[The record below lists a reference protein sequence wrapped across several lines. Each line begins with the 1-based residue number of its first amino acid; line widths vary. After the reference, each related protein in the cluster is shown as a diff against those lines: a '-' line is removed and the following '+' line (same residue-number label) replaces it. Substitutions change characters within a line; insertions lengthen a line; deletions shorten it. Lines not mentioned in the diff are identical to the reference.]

1 MAGVLVVDRRDSG
14 PADRLVLVGGVR
26 PRLLGQGDEWFTLAG
41 FRDAFAGTLLRGS
54 LNSWQ
59 SAWRRRSAPRGR
71 WGSRVADFAD
81 QCRWATVVG
90 GGDVRPCL
98 PRLTSLPLV
107 GNACWSRRC
116 LRSDGRTGW
125 RAEAAVLR
133 AGRGGDGLAVKGV
146 PFAYLAMSGALR
158 GLGGEFETAAR
169 GTWRQP
175 FCGWTHRV
183 GAAGSGVLVGVRD
196 RIRRVGQRFRRG
208 RNACARRALP
218 VATFTCI
225 RQSTASRAVPGRG
238 GGRLGASGHDRLAL
252 FTGAGFAGRSYR
264 VLEDVRVRRS
274 ATSGSPRT
282 AASVS
287 FLAAVVIVGLG
298 VPGFGAVSASIS
310 TVSAHSWAAIASPW
324 PTSFAFGTVQ
334 RYWGL

>member
-1 MAGVLVVDRRDSG
+1 
-14 PADRLVLVGGVR
+14 
-26 PRLLGQGDEWFTLAG
+26 
-41 FRDAFAGTLLRGS
+41 
-54 LNSWQ
+54 
-59 SAWRRRSAPRGR
+59 
-71 WGSRVADFAD
+71 
-81 QCRWATVVG
+81 
-90 GGDVRPCL
+90 
-98 PRLTSLPLV
+98 
-107 GNACWSRRC
+107 
-116 LRSDGRTGW
+116 
-125 RAEAAVLR
+125 
-133 AGRGGDGLAVKGV
+133 
-146 PFAYLAMSGALR
+146 
-158 GLGGEFETAAR
+158 
-169 GTWRQP
+169 
-175 FCGWTHRV
+175 
-183 GAAGSGVLVGVRD
+183 
-196 RIRRVGQRFRRG
+196 
-208 RNACARRALP
+208 